1 MKIPEK
7 SALLLVDIQDSHQHM
22 SVYDGEEQQSRLRY
36 YHENVRRT
44 VNFFRQNKE
53 IPIVHI
59 IELHRDDLSD
69 FGRELDGSEH
79 VHCLEKDS
87 FFWEGAA
94 PIEGEYIV
102 QKRRYSAFFAT
113 DLELLL
119 RGREIEHLFICGGMT
134 DICVH
139 FTAVDAHQR
148 NYHIHVLREACHTHS
163 PLDVAE
169 AAFENMEYFQTGAV
183 MSVEDLE
190 W

>member
-1 MKIPEK
+1 MPV
-7 SALLLVDIQDSHQHM
+7 A
-22 SVYDGEEQQSRLRY
+22 VYQSEEQQKKIAY
-36 YHENVRRT
+36 YHENIKKV
-44 VNFFRQNKE
+44 VDFFREKRKDV
-53 IPIVHI
+53 PIVHI

-87 FFWEGAA
+87 YFWEPAGPA
-94 PIEGEYIV
+94 EGEYV
-102 QKRRYSAFFAT
+102 VPKRRYSAFFAT

-119 RGREIEHLFICGGMT
+119 RGKGIEHLFICGGMT

-163 PLDVAE
+163 PEDVAE

-190 W
+190 A